1 MATTVYGGQQA
12 HLNPFSHPASCRSN
26 LSRLNT
32 QLNKFQR
39 ISSVFDMNSLFFKNV
54 TGNGFK
60 KILTLRFTEDLED
73 LVLPRSSE
81 DLK

>member
-1 MATTVYGGQQA
+1 
-12 HLNPFSHPASCRSN
+12 
-26 LSRLNT
+26 
-32 QLNKFQR
+32 
-39 ISSVFDMNSLFFKNV
+39 MNSLFLKNV

-60 KILTLRFTEDLED
+60 KKILTLRFSEDLED

>member
-1 MATTVYGGQQA
+1 MEVSK
-12 HLNPFSHPASCRSN
+12 LIWILSHILPHVDLTYQGS
-26 LSRLNT
+26 NT